1 MICDSSKKRQIKMN
15 VEDLM
20 QTVAIVLTI
29 LTLLKIDISEMMST
43 SWKELIFLAF
53 VFITVLYL
61 PFPYG
66 IILQVICKGMELLVG
81 HSCKTR
87 SRPENE
93 KPGNEKLNSSALS
106 FYRSQ
111 NVFGW
116 SKCFV
121 LFRSKI
127 YLHIVA
133 VTNILVV
140 TKK

>member
-1 MICDSSKKRQIKMN
+1 MN

-81 HSCKTR
+81 H
-87 SRPENE
+87 
-93 KPGNEKLNSSALS
+93 
-106 FYRSQ
+106 
-111 NVFGW
+111 FGPQP
-116 SKCFV
+116 V
-121 LFRSKI
+121 IGPNLPNP
-127 YLHIVA
+127 A
-133 VTNILVV
+133 PAA
-140 TKK
+140 